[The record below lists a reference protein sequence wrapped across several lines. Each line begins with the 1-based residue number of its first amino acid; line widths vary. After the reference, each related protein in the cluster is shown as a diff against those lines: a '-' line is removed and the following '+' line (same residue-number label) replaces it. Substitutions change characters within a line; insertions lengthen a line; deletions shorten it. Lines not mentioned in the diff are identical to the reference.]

1 MKFADVVL
9 EKSVSKKSTKS
20 SRDIE
25 SDSDSDSSLDNY
37 LVHPDKIDIATS
49 FFERKENL
57 PASTS
62 KQSEEF
68 NTGCLT
74 QISTPKPESNIA
86 NFGHLIDHLQK
97 VEDLKKKASDEVEL
111 KSRRPARYSLEDDI
125 RETLAK
131 MEAIPVPKS
140 VKKKRKHGRDSEVE
154 SDWEEVEGQ

>member
-1 MKFADVVL
+1 MTPKL
-9 EKSVSKKSTKS
+9 PPKKSSSRKSVSKKSTKS

-68 NTGCLT
+68 NTGTFL
-74 QISTPKPESNIA
+74 
-86 NFGHLIDHLQK
+86 
-97 VEDLKKKASDEVEL
+97 
-111 KSRRPARYSLEDDI
+111 PAF
-125 RETLAK
+125 
-131 MEAIPVPKS
+131 
-140 VKKKRKHGRDSEVE
+140 
-154 SDWEEVEGQ
+154 